1 MLVVTKYFC
10 CDKPVATSI
19 LLLWQK
25 ACFVMTKIILVA
37 APANDSCQ
45 VSEPLTVLK
54 SDTRGKK
61 REALRSGN
69 ATLYLASSS
78 SERAAS
84 IPHQDELTSSSLSLS
99 SPQHTN
105 TTTSSS
111 LNLSSPQHTNTTTS
125 SSLNLSSPQHTNT
138 TTSSSLSLSSP
149 QHTNTTTSSSLNLSS
164 PTSSS
169 LNLSSPQH
177 TNQFFTQ
184 LVITLT
190 HKHNWFFPQLVI
202 TSTHKHSYYWIKAPQ
217 WCAWHKIIRRKR
229 EEKKTVSK
237 ATHPE
242 SSKIQDESGVFLN
255 LFRQNLLIQSFL
267 TISWI

>member
-1 MLVVTKYFC
+1 
-10 CDKPVATSI
+10 
-19 LLLWQK
+19 
-25 ACFVMTKIILVA
+25 MTKITLVA
-37 APANDSCQ
+37 APTNDSCQ
-45 VSEPLTVLK
+45 VSGPLTVLK

-111 LNLSSPQHTNTTTS
+111 LS
-125 SSLNLSSPQHTNT
+125 LSSPQHTNT

-164 PTSSS
+164 P
-169 LNLSSPQH
+169 QH
-177 TNQFFTQ
+177 TNQLFT
-184 LVITLT
+184 
-190 HKHNWFFPQLVI
+190 QLVI
-202 TSTHKHSYYWIKAPQ
+202 TSTHKPVLHSA
-217 WCAWHKIIRRKR
+217 CH
-229 EEKKTVSK
+229 
-237 ATHPE
+237 H
-242 SSKIQDESGVFLN
+242 LN
-255 LFRQNLLIQSFL
+255 TQTFILLNKSPTMMCL
-267 TISWI
+267 A